1 MTNPIL
7 RWLIATLISAK
18 KNALITTVKN
28 GLDTSITI
36 DTEKDYIYIIIS
48 NKEGGDHDVC

>member
-1 MTNPIL
+1 MKNPIL
-7 RWLIATLISAK
+7 RWLLVTLISAK

-28 GLDTSITI
+28 GPDTSITI

-48 NKEGGDHDVC
+48 NKEGAKL